1 MGYFRV
7 ADGVLDYVPFLVPK
21 KNRTESF
28 RKLLSVY
35 ERASGRGQGIILG
48 SVLRVGAKQR
58 LGSKGNRELNYSS
71 LSNDGK

>member
-21 KNRTESF
+21 KNRIESF
-28 RKLLSVY
+28 RKLLSVC
-35 ERASGRGQGIILG
+35 EIVSGRGQGTTSG
-48 SVLRVGAKQR
+48 SVLRVGRKQR
-58 LGSKGNRELNYSS
+58 LGSKGNREFNYSS